1 MVKIQVS
8 ITKIS
13 TEMHLM
19 TMYTNG
25 YRLTEENWLE
35 KLIPLHAHAVGTMQV
50 RTQQTLSGLR
60 ASIIC
65 FVLDKLLSFE
75 VTQDRSFYFSRL
87 SLLEKRNNTA

>member
-25 YRLTEENWLE
+25 CRLTEENRLE

>member
-1 MVKIQVS
+1 
-8 ITKIS
+8 
-13 TEMHLM
+13 M

-25 YRLTEENWLE
+25 YRLTKENWLQ
-35 KLIPLHAHAVGTMQV
+35 KLIPLHAHAIGTIQV
-50 RTQQTLSGLR
+50 RKRPTLSGLR

-65 FVLDKLLSFE
+65 FVLDKLLSIE

>member
-1 MVKIQVS
+1 
-8 ITKIS
+8 
-13 TEMHLM
+13 M

-25 YRLTEENWLE
+25 YRLTKENWLQ
-35 KLIPLHAHAVGTMQV
+35 KLIPLHAHAIGTIQV
-50 RTQQTLSGLR
+50 SKRPTLSGLR

-65 FVLDKLLSFE
+65 FVLDKLLSIE